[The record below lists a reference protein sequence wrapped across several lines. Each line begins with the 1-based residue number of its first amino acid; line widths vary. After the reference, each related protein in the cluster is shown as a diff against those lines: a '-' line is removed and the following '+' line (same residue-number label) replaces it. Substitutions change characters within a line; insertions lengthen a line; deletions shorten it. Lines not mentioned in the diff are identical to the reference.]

1 LIMEGI
7 LKNKQTE
14 KWVKTW
20 ERAGIALDE
29 IKRRELQSYDYE
41 KNRKIVDEMLQWAHD
56 HRKIRLTSGLVEQ
69 QRLFM
74 KIKNKKARS

>member
-1 LIMEGI
+1 MEGI
-7 LKNKQTE
+7 IKNKQTK

-20 ERAGIALDE
+20 QRAGAALDE
-29 IKRRELQSYDYE
+29 IKRRELRAYDYD
-41 KNRKIVDEMLQWAHD
+41 KNRKIIDEMLQWAQD

-74 KIKNKKARS
+74 KIKDSEKQL

>member
-1 LIMEGI
+1 MIMADV
-7 LKNKQTE
+7 LKSKQTE

-20 ERAGIALDE
+20 QRAGAVLDE
-29 IKRRELQSYDYE
+29 IKRRELSAYDYN
-41 KNRKIVDEMLQWAHD
+41 KNRKIIDEMLQCAQD

-74 KIKNKKARS
+74 KIKDSEKQL

>member
-1 LIMEGI
+1 MMNGI
-7 LKNKQTE
+7 IKNRQTE

-20 ERAGIALDE
+20 QRAGKALDK
-29 IKRRELQSYDYE
+29 IKRRELHGYDYN
-41 KNRKIVDEMLQWAHD
+41 KNLKVIDEMLQWAYD

-74 KIKNKKARS
+74 KIKNRKKQL

>member
-1 LIMEGI
+1 M
-7 LKNKQTE
+7 KDKQTE

-20 ERAGIALDE
+20 KRAGLALDE
-29 IKRRELQSYDYE
+29 IKCRELRAYDYD

-74 KIKNKKARS
+74 KIKNRQTQL

>member
-1 LIMEGI
+1 MMNDIIE
-7 LKNKQTE
+7 NKQTE

-20 ERAGIALDE
+20 QRAGEALEE
-29 IKRRELQSYDYE
+29 IKQQELRSYDYH
-41 KNRKIVDEMLQWAHD
+41 KNLKVIDEMLQWAHE

-74 KIKNKKARS
+74 EIRDREKQL

>member
-1 LIMEGI
+1 MEGV
-7 LKNKQTE
+7 LKNKETE
-14 KWVKTW
+14 KWVKIW
-20 ERAGIALDE
+20 KRAGIALDE
-29 IKRRELQSYDYE
+29 IKRRELCAYDYD

-74 KIKNKKARS
+74 KIKNRRIQL

>member
-1 LIMEGI
+1 MEGI
-7 LKNKQTE
+7 IKNKQTE

-20 ERAGIALDE
+20 QRAGTALDE
-29 IKRRELQSYDYE
+29 IKRRELRAYDYN
-41 KNRKIVDEMLQWAHD
+41 KNRKIIDEMLQWTHD

-74 KIKNKKARS
+74 KIKNRQAQL

>member
-1 LIMEGI
+1 MADV
-7 LKNKQTE
+7 LKSKQTE

-20 ERAGIALDE
+20 QRTGAVLDE
-29 IKRRELQSYDYE
+29 IKRRELRAYDYN
-41 KNRKIVDEMLQWAHD
+41 KNRKIIDEMLQWAQD

-74 KIKNKKARS
+74 KIKDSEKQL